1 MDPSRGTSS
10 RPESLLSFSGM
21 KGGPL
26 GLDTFSRCTAFCG
39 VYEGGMHI
47 LSVTTVRWDLR
58 ANTYTLLCY
67 GSLLSGGVSWLGL
80 LGCRGGRRRR
90 GTCLLFGRRISRK
103 IATSKMG
110 FLDGPRDDDAD
121 WAKCL
126 LLFRLPT
133 SVPFWFIKKLLWV
146 LLRSIA
152 SPGRRVCALFYCPA
166 SWELS
171 ATPEG
176 SGVHVYCTI

>member
-1 MDPSRGTSS
+1 
-10 RPESLLSFSGM
+10 M

-39 VYEGGMHI
+39 VYERGMHF

-90 GTCLLFGRRISRK
+90 QGTCLLCGRRISRK
-103 IATSKMG
+103 IATSRMG

-121 WAKCL
+121 WTKCPFAVPAANFCTVLVYKKATVGPAPVDCFARAQGLCVIL
-126 LLFRLPT
+126 LSGFMGT
-133 SVPFWFIKKLLWV
+133 FCNT
-146 LLRSIA
+146 
-152 SPGRRVCALFYCPA
+152 RR
-166 SWELS
+166 
-171 ATPEG
+171 
-176 SGVHVYCTI
+176 